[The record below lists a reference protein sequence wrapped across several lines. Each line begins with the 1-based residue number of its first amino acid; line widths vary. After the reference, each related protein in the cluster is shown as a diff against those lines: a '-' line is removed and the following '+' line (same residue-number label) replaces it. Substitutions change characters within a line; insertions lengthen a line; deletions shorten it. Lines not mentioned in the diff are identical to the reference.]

1 MLAKAWGQV
10 KQLVECRFR
19 ELSSTQKLEIF
30 FIRFDE
36 GERKVLPLHLSDV
49 LKLVGWSEGM
59 NLNTIATQ
67 RVFASGKS
75 RQQRGPMDFC
85 EAHGPRSRPAGRESM
100 LQTGLRPGSGS
111 AGGSFVVARA
121 FPGEFLRLIH
131 RHQPEKF
138 GILRALP

>member
-49 LKLVGWSEGM
+49 LKLVGWSEVT
-59 NLNTIATQ
+59 NSNITAIRSTKQLRIAIYPPMT
-67 RVFASGKS
+67 RWSS
-75 RQQRGPMDFC
+75 RKPYGWMIF
-85 EAHGPRSRPAGRESM
+85 
-100 LQTGLRPGSGS
+100 
-111 AGGSFVVARA
+111 
-121 FPGEFLRLIH
+121 RL
-131 RHQPEKF
+131 PY
-138 GILRALP
+138 